1 MDTMPAAFP
10 GIRRSRRRRG
20 NSAFS
25 AGTGLGG
32 GSVDP
37 LVGPDLRQDDRDGNF
52 FGDGRPSGR
61 PFFCPE
67 RGVRAR
73 RARDLS
79 SEFRLQRVRQSEGA
93 APGGSPAGPGRVG
106 GLPGAGGPTVR
117 GGGSCPAPPLRSWEV
132 GRSECWHG
140 PHLTAVGK
148 TVPGACLSRFG
159 RRDVVPSARQ
169 ESPGGTYR
177 NGLFDNQRNR
187 PVCGVEILELLRE
200 VDRIT
205 RYPIKNR
212 FGFDE

>member
-61 PFFCPE
+61 PFFLSGEGRAGPSGPGPFVGVPVAAGPTE
-67 RGVRAR
+67 RR
-73 RARDLS
+73 
-79 SEFRLQRVRQSEGA
+79 
-93 APGGSPAGPGRVG
+93 GGSVQE
-106 GLPGAGGPTVR
+106 
-117 GGGSCPAPPLRSWEV
+117 PPLRSWEV

>member
-93 APGGSPAGPGRVG
+93 AP
-106 GLPGAGGPTVR
+106 VR
-117 GGGSCPAPPLRSWEV
+117 SRPFALSEV